1 MSLRRAPSRP
11 HHLVTSRPDSL
22 ELVVARYEESLNW
35 LRRVPPSWRITVY
48 DKGASGGDRSI
59 LPDFRKGEGGERV
72 RLRALPNIGREAH
85 TYAHHIASRLAEPTE
100 PLADVTVFC
109 QGRPF
114 DHAWDFHHTLRG
126 LASDSASSLSL
137 GDWRWL
143 GHIIDTDTPDGALFR
158 AWSKNTSG
166 QGLDIGGFHQAL
178 LGVEGP
184 ERYVFV
190 LGGQFA
196 VRRQVLE
203 ARGLAFWRRALEI
216 SVSWPEAAHC
226 FERTWDKVLGVSG
239 PTAEQMAGRATVHLK
254 RIKA

>member
-1 MSLRRAPSRP
+1 MSSPSMSPVPVQDQRLAGAPP
-11 HHLVTSRPDSL
+11 VSL
-22 ELVVARYEESLNW
+22 EMVVARYEESLNW
-35 LRRVPPSWRITVY
+35 LRRVPPAWRITVY

-72 RLRALPNIGREAH
+72 RLRPLPNIGREAH
-85 TYAHHIASRLAEPTE
+85 TYAHHIASRLAEPSE
-100 PLADVTVFC
+100 PVADVTVFC

-114 DHAWDFHHTLRG
+114 DHAWDFHHTLRH
-126 LASDSASSLSL
+126 LASDSAGL

-166 QGLDIGGFHQAL
+166 QGLDIGGFHRAL

-184 ERYVFV
+184 EQYVFV

-203 ARGLAFWRRALEI
+203 ARGLAFWRRALEM
-216 SVSWPEAAHC
+216 SVAWPEAAHC

-239 PTAEQMAGRATVHLK
+239 PGPEQMAGRATVHLK
-254 RIKA
+254 PMKS